1 MERILELINGKKYSE
16 AREELLK
23 LNSVDIATLLEEV
36 DNKKNML
43 VLFRLLPKDIEID
56 VFSYMS
62 NNMQQYI
69 IQSITH
75 EEMTTIIDQ
84 LYFDDVIDLL
94 EEMPANI
101 VKKILLN
108 TDEKKRKLINQ
119 FLKYEEDSAGSI
131 MTIEFVDLKKEM
143 TVEQAIER
151 IRKIGVDKQTINTCY
166 VIDRNRKLEGII
178 SIRRLI
184 LSNKDVLIKD
194 IMKENYV
201 SINTFDDQEYVA
213 SQFKKYDLVSMPV
226 VDKEHRLVGII
237 TIDDIVDIIDQ
248 ENTED
253 FHKMAAMEPSEEEY
267 LKTGV
272 FELAKHR
279 IIWLLV
285 LMISATFT
293 GNIIRKSED
302 VLQSVV
308 ILASFIP
315 MLMDTGGNSGS
326 QSSTLVIRGLALGEI
341 KLKDIFK
348 VMWKEFRV
356 SVVVGIALSV
366 VNFFRVYFIEKVS
379 FMVSMTVCIS
389 LFFTVVLAKVV
400 GGILPIVAKKLRL
413 DPAIMASPLITTI
426 VDAVALL
433 IYFGIAKI
441 LLGI

>member
-1 MERILELINGKKYSE
+1 MVPKGGATMEIILELINGKKYSE

-62 NNMQQYI
+62 NDMQQYI

-213 SQFKKYDLVSMPV
+213 SQFK
-226 VDKEHRLVGII
+226 
-237 TIDDIVDIIDQ
+237 
-248 ENTED
+248 N
-253 FHKMAAMEPSEEEY
+253 
-267 LKTGV
+267 
-272 FELAKHR
+272 
-279 IIWLLV
+279 
-285 LMISATFT
+285 MI
-293 GNIIRKSED
+293 
-302 VLQSVV
+302 
-308 ILASFIP
+308 
-315 MLMDTGGNSGS
+315 
-326 QSSTLVIRGLALGEI
+326 
-341 KLKDIFK
+341 
-348 VMWKEFRV
+348 
-356 SVVVGIALSV
+356 
-366 VNFFRVYFIEKVS
+366 
-379 FMVSMTVCIS
+379 
-389 LFFTVVLAKVV
+389 
-400 GGILPIVAKKLRL
+400 
-413 DPAIMASPLITTI
+413 
-426 VDAVALL
+426 
-433 IYFGIAKI
+433 
-441 LLGI
+441 

>member
-1 MERILELINGKKYSE
+1 MVSKGGATMEIILELINEKKYSE

-62 NNMQQYI
+62 NDMQQYI

-166 VIDRNRKLEGII
+166 VIDKNRKLEGIT

-201 SINTFDDQEYVA
+201 SINTLMI
-213 SQFKKYDLVSMPV
+213 KNM
-226 VDKEHRLVGII
+226 
-237 TIDDIVDIIDQ
+237 
-248 ENTED
+248 
-253 FHKMAAMEPSEEEY
+253 
-267 LKTGV
+267 
-272 FELAKHR
+272 
-279 IIWLLV
+279 LLV
-285 LMISATFT
+285 NLKNMI
-293 GNIIRKSED
+293 
-302 VLQSVV
+302 
-308 ILASFIP
+308 
-315 MLMDTGGNSGS
+315 
-326 QSSTLVIRGLALGEI
+326 
-341 KLKDIFK
+341 
-348 VMWKEFRV
+348 
-356 SVVVGIALSV
+356 
-366 VNFFRVYFIEKVS
+366 
-379 FMVSMTVCIS
+379 
-389 LFFTVVLAKVV
+389 
-400 GGILPIVAKKLRL
+400 
-413 DPAIMASPLITTI
+413 
-426 VDAVALL
+426 
-433 IYFGIAKI
+433 
-441 LLGI
+441 